1 MFDFRVKRTTRHPG
15 HFLRH
20 APTASSATLR
30 LLPAAYFRCLRRYDD
45 RAGRSRESGAMET
58 TRHTP
63 ETTRNDTGTA
73 RSPAVVATLSAL
85 LLLAA
90 SIAVQIAAGAD
101 YPSVPPGL
109 VIPLVVAGLVA
120 WRTNRWTTGLA
131 LGVGLFIGTGAIL
144 TPNTGDHRSEEH
156 TSELHTH

>member
-1 MFDFRVKRTTRHPG
+1 
-15 HFLRH
+15 
-20 APTASSATLR
+20 
-30 LLPAAYFRCLRRYDD
+30 
-45 RAGRSRESGAMET
+45 MET
-58 TRHTP
+58 TTSTP

-90 SIAVQIAAGAD
+90 SIAGQIAARAD
-101 YPSVPPGL
+101 CPTVPPGL

-131 LGVGLFIGTGAIL
+131 LGVGLFIGTGAFL
-144 TPNTGDHRSEEH
+144 TPNTGDHLSSGDAALIASTAAALVALATLVIAGAAATLPRKGERH
-156 TSELHTH
+156 

>member
-1 MFDFRVKRTTRHPG
+1 
-15 HFLRH
+15 
-20 APTASSATLR
+20 
-30 LLPAAYFRCLRRYDD
+30 
-45 RAGRSRESGAMET
+45 MET
-58 TRHTP
+58 TRRTP

-90 SIAVQIAAGAD
+90 SIAGQIAAGAD

-109 VIPLVVAGLVA
+109 VIPLVTAGLVA

-144 TPNTGDHRSEEH
+144 TPNTGDHLSSGDNALIAS
-156 TSELHTH
+156 TAAELVALATLVIAGAAATLPRKGTRH

>member
-1 MFDFRVKRTTRHPG
+1 MKTT
-15 HFLRH
+15 
-20 APTASSATLR
+20 TS
-30 LLPAAYFRCLRRYDD
+30 
-45 RAGRSRESGAMET
+45 
-58 TRHTP
+58 TR

-90 SIAVQIAAGAD
+90 SIAGQIAAGAD
-101 YPSVPPGL
+101 YPIVPPGL

-144 TPNTGDHRSEEH
+144 TPNTGDHLSSGD
-156 TSELHTH
+156 TALIASTAAELVALATLVIAGVAATLSRNGTRR